1 MTMEYLFETGTP
13 ITEEEALARVH
24 ELGFH
29 GLAYDEEIHE
39 DEPLHWHE
47 FDSVVFVISGTGSFA
62 DKEGNVTET
71 LPGVSPRGPGRLAAP
86 KSGRHCQPHRPGD
99 QPARRP
105 VDGTDQQG
113 PWGTAC
119 FIRQLTGSAGSGGGM
134 VLSSAS

>member
-62 DKEGNVTET
+62 DEHGNVFQDR
-71 LPGVSPRGPGRLAAP
+71 PRMPPESPGRMATP
-86 KSGRHCQPHRPGD
+86 RSGRSHSADRARHQPSCGT
-99 QPARRP
+99 
-105 VDGTDQQG
+105 VDRTDQ
-113 PWGTAC
+113 
-119 FIRQLTGSAGSGGGM
+119 
-134 VLSSAS
+134 

>member
-1 MTMEYLFETGTP
+1 MTMEYLFEIGTP

-62 DKEGNVTET
+62 DEAGNVTET
-71 LPGVSPRGPGRLAAP
+71 VPGCHLEAPAGWLHRNLAGTANRIVLGT
-86 KSGRHCQPHRPGD
+86 SLPGD
-99 QPARRP
+99 QWTAPINKDPAERP
-105 VDGTDQQG
+105 
-113 PWGTAC
+113 
-119 FIRQLTGSAGSGGGM
+119 
-134 VLSSAS
+134 ASLPG